1 MNKFSLYKYRCIIV
15 LCCFCFQMAFS
26 IGSDFRAKKKDAIF
40 EYSVVSGQWSADA
53 DFGYSAF
60 SGQYSVDA
68 GQTTQQ
74 QIKGIVSDANG
85 VLPGVTVL
93 VKKTLKQVQGESTV
107 TDEKGQYTIN
117 AVEGDVLVFSYIGYK
132 EVAVTVNVGS
142 VINVTMQEDATTL
155 QEVTVNAGYYTVKD
169 KERTGSISK
178 ITSKDIERQP
188 VTNVLAA
195 MQGRM
200 AGVDIVQDSGSPG
213 GAFAIRIRGTNSLR
227 ADGNQPLY
235 VIDGVPYSSET
246 IGSIATSGTA
256 PSLTSP
262 LNSINP
268 SDIESIEVLK
278 DADATAIYGS
288 RGANGVVLITTK
300 KGKSGKTTFTVNGST
315 SLGSVTRNPKLMN
328 TEQYLAMRQQAFA
341 NDGISVYPDF
351 AYDIN
356 GTWDAN
362 RYTDWQKEFIGGTAE
377 INNLQASVSG
387 GSAKTQYLLSGN
399 YRTETTVFPGDFQY
413 NKGAAHFNMNHTS
426 DDDKFKLAFSANY
439 TAQQNNQ
446 PATDLTAISRTLA
459 PNAPALY
466 DAEGNLNWENSTWDN
481 PLASLL
487 SEFNSN
493 IKDLNA
499 NAVLS
504 YQIVKNLQ
512 AKSSFGYSD
521 LKSTESRTQ
530 PNTTFNPA
538 FGLGSE
544 FSGLSVSQTDR
555 STWIIEPQLNWNTTL
570 GKAKID
576 ALVGGTF
583 QQQQT
588 NRLFLNGFGF
598 SSNSL
603 INDLASASIKTI
615 DLSDITIYKYQA
627 FFARFNYNWNERY
640 ILNITGRR
648 DGSSRFGPGNQ
659 FANFGA
665 VGTAWIFSN
674 EAFLKDS
681 SVLSFG
687 KLRASYGTT
696 GNDQIGDYQFLD
708 TYASTGNTY
717 QGLIGLQPIRLFNPE
732 FGWETNKKFEVA
744 LETGFLK
751 DRLFLTTAYY
761 LNRSSNQLVG
771 IPLPGTTGF
780 TNLNANLDATV
791 DNSGLEITLRTVN
804 LQRKDFEWTTNF
816 NFSIN
821 RNELVSYPGL
831 ESSSNANRFV
841 VGQPINIIKVFN
853 YTGLNPT
860 TGVYEFQDVDGD
872 GIITSIGDRT
882 SIADFAPDFFG
893 GLQNNLKYKNLQLDF
908 LFQFVKQEAF
918 GPTPGVPGTAVN
930 QLASVS
936 NGNGQQ
942 PFTSG
947 NNSDLINAYFRY
959 GLSTGNIE
967 DASFVRL
974 KNISLTYDLPLKMSN
989 RVRCQL
995 YLQGQNVL
1003 TFTKYTNGDPEF
1015 KFSNY
1020 LPPLRVFS
1028 AGVKL
1033 TL

>member
-1 MNKFSLYKYRCIIV
+1 MNKFSLYKDRCIIIM
-15 LCCFCFQMAFS
+15 CCLCFQFS
-26 IGSDFRAKKKDAIF
+26 GAVVKSKVESLKECSTIGRGMTNL
-40 EYSVVSGQWSADA
+40 EYSVLSV
-53 DFGYSAF
+53 
-60 SGQYSVDA
+60 QYSVDA
-68 GQTTQQ
+68 VQTIQQ
-74 QIKGIVSDANG
+74 QIKGTVSDANG
-85 VLPGVTVL
+85 VLTGVTV
-93 VKKTLKQVQGESTV
+93 SI
-107 TDEKGQYTIN
+107 KGKPINTITN
-117 AVEGDVLVFSYIGYK
+117 ENGQFTITATEGDVLVFSFIGYK
-132 EVAVTVNVGS
+132 EVAVTVTVGS

-155 QEVTVNAGYYTVKD
+155 KEVVVNAGYYNVKD

-178 ITSKDIERQP
+178 ISSKDIEKQP

-213 GAFAIRIRGTNSLR
+213 GAFSIKIRGTNSLR

-235 VIDGVPYSSET
+235 IIDGVPYSSET

-300 KGKSGKTTFTVNGST
+300 KGKAGKTTFTVNGST
-315 SLGSVTRNPKLMN
+315 SVGSVTRTPKLMN
-328 TEQYLAMRQQAFA
+328 TRQYLAMRQEAFV

-351 AYDIN
+351 DYDVN

-362 RYTDWQKEFIGGTAE
+362 RYTDWQEEFIGGTAE
-377 INNLQASVSG
+377 VNNLQASVSG
-387 GSAKTQYLLSGN
+387 GTTKTQYLLSGN

-413 NKGAAHFNMNHTS
+413 NKGAVHFNMNHAS
-426 DDDKFKLAFSANY
+426 DDDQFKLVFSANY
-439 TAQQNNQ
+439 TAQNNNQ
-446 PATDLTAISRTLA
+446 PATDLTALSRSLA
-459 PNAPALY
+459 PNAPALF
-466 DAEGNLNWENSTWDN
+466 DADGNLNWENSTWDN

-499 NAVLS
+499 SAVLS
-504 YQIVKNLQ
+504 YQIAKNLQ

-530 PNTTFNPA
+530 PNTMYNPA
-538 FGLGSE
+538 YGLGSE

-555 STWIIEPQLNWNTTL
+555 STWIIEPQLHYTTTL
-570 GKAKID
+570 GKGTID
-576 ALVGGTF
+576 ALVGGTI

-588 NRLFLNGFGF
+588 NRLFMNGFGF

-615 DLSDITIYKYQA
+615 DLSDETVYKYQA
-627 FFARFNYNWNERY
+627 FFARVNYNWNERY
-640 ILNITGRR
+640 IVNITGRR

-665 VGTAWIFSN
+665 VGAAWIFSN
-674 EAFLKDS
+674 EAFLKDK
-681 SVLSFG
+681 SVFSFG

-708 TYASTGNTY
+708 TYASSGTTY
-717 QGLIGLQPIRLFNPE
+717 QGLIGLEPIRLFNPE
-732 FGWETNKKFEVA
+732 FGWETNRKFEVA
-744 LETGFLK
+744 LETGFLN

-780 TNLNANLDATV
+780 TSLNANLNATV
-791 DNSGLEITLRTVN
+791 ANNGLEITLRTLN

-816 NFSIN
+816 TISSN
-821 RNELVSYPGL
+821 RNKLVSYPGL
-831 ESSSNANRFV
+831 ASSSNANRFV
-841 VGQPINIIKVFN
+841 LGQPINIIKVFN
-853 YTGLNPT
+853 YTGMNPT
-860 TGVYEFQDVDGD
+860 TGVYEFEDVNGD
-872 GIITSIGDRT
+872 GVITSIGDRT
-882 SIADFAPDFFG
+882 HIADFTPDFFG
-893 GLQNNLKYKNLQLDF
+893 GLQNNFKYKNLQLDF

-936 NGNGQQ
+936 NGDGQQ

-947 NNSDLINAYFRY
+947 MNGDIITAYFRY
-959 GLSTGNIE
+959 ALSTGNIE

-974 KNISLTYDLPLKMSN
+974 KNISLTYDLPLEKKTGM
-989 RVRCQL
+989 RCQL

-1003 TFTKYTNGDPEF
+1003 TFTKYSNGDPEF

-1020 LPPLRVFS
+1020 LPPLKVYS